1 MTDATDLPEPLP
13 KPLPEPTPVS
23 QPFWDA
29 LREDRIALQH
39 CDQCGR
45 WVYYPRSRCP
55 ACLSPSLTWTPVDGF
70 GTVYTFTVAEQPT
83 APPFADEVP
92 QLLAIVELAEGVRMS
107 TTLVNVDADD
117 LRVGLPVAPVFD
129 HRAGRA
135 GHDGDGDSDGDGVTL
150 LRFRPD
156 ESGGA

>member
-1 MTDATDLPEPLP
+1 MADPSLP
-13 KPLPEPTPVS
+13 KPRPEPTPVS

-29 LREDRIALQH
+29 LREERVELQH
-39 CDQCGR
+39 CDDCGR

-55 ACLSPSLTWTPVDGF
+55 ACLSDRLTWTPVAGN

-107 TTLVNVDADD
+107 TTLVDVDRGAI
-117 LRVGLPVAPVFD
+117 RIGMPVAPVFD
-129 HRAGRA
+129 H
-135 GHDGDGDSDGDGVTL
+135 GDATDDHGGITL
-150 LRFRPD
+150 LRFR
-156 ESGGA
+156 SA